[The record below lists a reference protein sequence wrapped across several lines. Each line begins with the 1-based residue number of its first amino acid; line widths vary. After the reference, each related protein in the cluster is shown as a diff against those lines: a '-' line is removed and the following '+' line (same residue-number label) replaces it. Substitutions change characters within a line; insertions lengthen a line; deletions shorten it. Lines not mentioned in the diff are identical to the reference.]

1 MAYHEREGV
10 MGLREMSPVPLLRAP
25 NLSRLDV
32 VHGFTTRQGGVSE
45 GPRAT
50 LNLALRGDETQEAVV
65 ENWRRALGSLP
76 GEGEAE
82 FHLEDLALLDQV
94 HGADVV
100 RVEAGRGPL
109 AVVASAD
116 AAYTTRPG
124 LVLTVRV
131 ADCVPVLLAG
141 PGCVGVAH
149 AGWRGT
155 ALRVVPRLVGAIKDD
170 LGIGPEKMTAAV
182 GPCISGP
189 AYEVGD
195 EVVEALKA
203 AGLSR
208 EVFLTHREA
217 SGRPHVDLARAV
229 VAELREVGVSDVH
242 VLERCTASETDF
254 FSHRRDGPH
263 CGRNAALIARP
274 R

>member
-1 MAYHEREGV
+1 MV
-10 MGLREMSPVPLLRAP
+10 LREISPVPLLRAP

-32 VHGFTTRQGGVSE
+32 VHGFTTRHGGISE

-76 GEGEAE
+76 AE
-82 FHLEDLALLDQV
+82 PMFHLEDLALLDQV
-94 HGADVV
+94 HGAEVLKVDS
-100 RVEAGRGPL
+100 GRGPL
-109 AVVASAD
+109 AVVGSAD

-141 PGCVGVAH
+141 PGFVAVAH

-155 ALRVVPRLVGAIKDD
+155 ALRVVPQLVKAVRDD
-170 LGIGPEKMTAAV
+170 LGVGPEDMTAAI
-182 GPCISGP
+182 GPCISGQV
-189 AYEVGD
+189 YEVGD

-208 EVFLTHREA
+208 DDFLTHREA
-217 SGRPHVDLARAV
+217 SGRPHVDLSRAV
-229 VAELREVGVSDVH
+229 LAELREVGVSDVH
-242 VLERCTASETDF
+242 VFERCTVSETDF

>member
-1 MAYHEREGV
+1 MV
-10 MGLREMSPVPLLRAP
+10 LREISPVPLLRAP

-32 VHGFTTRQGGVSE
+32 VHGFTTRRGGVSE

-65 ENWRRALGSLP
+65 ENWRRALGSLRHEDE
-76 GEGEAE
+76 GEGQGT

-100 RVEAGRGPL
+100 RVESGRGPL

-116 AAYTTRPG
+116 AAYTTLAG

-141 PGCVGVAH
+141 PGFVAVAH

-155 ALRVVPRLVGAIKDD
+155 ALRVVPKLVKIVTDD
-170 LGIGPEKMTAAV
+170 LGVRPEGMSAAV

-189 AYEVGD
+189 VYEVGD

-203 AGLSR
+203 AGLSKDI
-208 EVFLTHREA
+208 FLTHREA

-229 VAELREVGVSDVH
+229 VAELHEVGVADVH
-242 VLERCTASETDF
+242 VIERCTASETDF